1 MMWSRQEIKEK
12 GKSAF
17 KNNFWK
23 TVLVS
28 LLLVIIGGGGVFGGS
43 SGVRTVYNIHDTSS
57 GIVEESSESYDFDDN
72 MQDVEDF
79 EVSENVQESEG
90 DTFEISGTMGLFL
103 ILAVLAVFA
112 VVIWAIQAF
121 ILGPLEIGFRRFFI
135 RNLNE
140 QARIHEI
147 GYGFDHNYIENVK
160 TMFFKE
166 LYTMLWSFLL
176 VIPGIVKA
184 YEYRMI
190 PYLLA
195 DDETMTR
202 QEAFK
207 KSKEMMMGQKWNAF
221 VLDLSFIGWD
231 ILSLFTLGI
240 LGVFHVNPYRNM
252 SQAALYHKLRYGT
265 VTQESTEEFA

>member
-43 SGVRTVYNIHDTSS
+43 GFHAVYNIHDTSS
-57 GIVEESSESYDFDDN
+57 EIIEEPAETDVFEDD
-72 MQDVEDF
+72 MQAIEDF
-79 EVSENVQESEG
+79 EESKGSDE
-90 DTFEISGTMGLFL
+90 EIPAAVIPVLVV
-103 ILAVLAVFA
+103 IVLAVVA
-112 VVIWAIQAF
+112 VAICVGMAIFAF

-176 VIPGIVKA
+176 VIPGIVKS

-195 DDETMTR
+195 DDETMTK

-207 KSKEMMMGQKWNAF
+207 KSKEMMTGQKWNAF
-221 VLDLSFIGWD
+221 ILDLSFIGWD

>member
-1 MMWSRQEIKEK
+1 
-12 GKSAF
+12 
-17 KNNFWK
+17 
-23 TVLVS
+23 
-28 LLLVIIGGGGVFGGS
+28 
-43 SGVRTVYNIHDTSS
+43 
-57 GIVEESSESYDFDDN
+57 
-72 MQDVEDF
+72 
-79 EVSENVQESEG
+79 
-90 DTFEISGTMGLFL
+90 MGLFL

-176 VIPGIVKA
+176 VIPDIVKS

-195 DDETMTR
+195 EDTTMTAK
-202 QEAFK
+202 EAFFQSRQLMK
-207 KSKEMMMGQKWNAF
+207 GQKWNAF
-221 VLDLSFIGWD
+221 VLDLSFLGWNM
-231 ILSLFTLGI
+231 LSIFTLGI
-240 LGVFHVNPYRNM
+240 LGILFVNPYRNM
-252 SQAALYHKLRYGT
+252 TNAALYERLRYGG
-265 VTQESTEEFA
+265 SL